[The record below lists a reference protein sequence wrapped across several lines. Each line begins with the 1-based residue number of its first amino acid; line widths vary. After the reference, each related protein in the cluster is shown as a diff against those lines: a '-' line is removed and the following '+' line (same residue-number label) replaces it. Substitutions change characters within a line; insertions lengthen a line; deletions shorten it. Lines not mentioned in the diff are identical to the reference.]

1 MGSSLTVTESEALG
15 ACRPLGQYKV
25 DRIRTIRVM
34 KKILIII
41 VALGIVAL
49 IVGIVMQNHRLEA
62 YQRDP
67 SLQPPADVMNIGL
80 VQPSVACARIQDHL
94 KDKKLSDLKAW
105 ESEALQNCKAM
116 GY

>member
-1 MGSSLTVTESEALG
+1 
-15 ACRPLGQYKV
+15 
-25 DRIRTIRVM
+25 M
-34 KKILIII
+34 KKILIIT
-41 VALGIVAL
+41 VVLGIVAL
-49 IVGIVMQNHRLEA
+49 IVGIVVQSHRLEA

-80 VQPSVACARIQDHL
+80 VQPSVFCARIQDHL
-94 KDKKLSDLKAW
+94 KDKKPSDLKAW

>member
-1 MGSSLTVTESEALG
+1 
-15 ACRPLGQYKV
+15 
-25 DRIRTIRVM
+25 M

-41 VALGIVAL
+41 VVLGIVAL
-49 IVGIVMQNHRLEA
+49 IVGIVVQSHRLEA
-62 YQRDP
+62 YQRKP

-80 VQPSVACARIQDHL
+80 VQPSVFCAKIQDHS
-94 KDKKLSDLKAW
+94 KDKKLSDLKVW